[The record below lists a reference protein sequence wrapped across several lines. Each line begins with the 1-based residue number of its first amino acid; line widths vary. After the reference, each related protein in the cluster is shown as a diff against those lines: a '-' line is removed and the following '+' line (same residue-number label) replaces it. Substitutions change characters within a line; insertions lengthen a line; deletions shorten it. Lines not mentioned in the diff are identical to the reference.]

1 MKQLLLF
8 ATLCAGALSVAAQ
21 QKEPVDAIINEFYHH
36 PEHIMVAAHRASHNK
51 YPENSL
57 AAVKES
63 IEQGIDVVEIDLHE
77 TKDHILVVM
86 HDATITRTTGK
97 PGKIK
102 DYTYRELQQFPL
114 LFNGQPTTEK
124 IPTFE
129 QVLQLTKGRIIVDVD
144 FKEDSESAAKQAF
157 AQIAAHG
164 MEKQVLFFIYDHHQA
179 PTLHSWNPK
188 IPVMPRAHSIAEVAE
203 IQEIAAKQ
211 GKFPVIHGDDSFYS
225 DSLMKSI
232 TASGTRVW
240 MNALGKYDKLE
251 SEKEDAG
258 FDQLR
263 KDAAYANA
271 IQTNYPEKLLV
282 YLRKKGLHK

>member
-1 MKQLLLF
+1 MKLLVL

-21 QKEPVDAIINEFYHH
+21 QKEPVDVIIDEFYHH

-63 IEQGIDVVEIDLHE
+63 IEQGIDVVEIDVHE

-102 DYTYRELQQFPL
+102 DYTYQELLQFPL

-129 QVLQLTKGRIIVDVD
+129 QVLQLAKGKIIVDVD
-144 FKEDSESAAKQAF
+144 FKEDNEAAAKHAF
-157 AQIAAHG
+157 AQIVAQG

-179 PTLHSWNPK
+179 PVLHSWNPK
-188 IPVMPRAHSIAEVAE
+188 IPVMPRAHSVEEVAE
-203 IQEIAAKQ
+203 IQQMAAKQ

-225 DSLMKSI
+225 DSLVKSV
-232 TASGTRVW
+232 TAAGTRVW

-251 SEKEDAG
+251 SAKENAG

-271 IQTNYPEKLLV
+271 LQTDYPEKLLA